1 MALNDLKMTLY
12 DRTHF
17 SSTPKNA
24 PKDYGR
30 YRVRFL
36 RGIFRGWFEARFLKN
51 RGINTP

>member
-36 RGIFRGWFEARFLKN
+36 RAFLEAGLRLDS
-51 RGINTP
+51 